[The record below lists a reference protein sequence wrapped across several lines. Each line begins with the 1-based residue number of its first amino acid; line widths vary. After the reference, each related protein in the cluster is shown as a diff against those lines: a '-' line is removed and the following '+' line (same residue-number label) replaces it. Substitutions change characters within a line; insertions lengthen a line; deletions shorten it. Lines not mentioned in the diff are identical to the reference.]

1 VVCRGEELIIW
12 PVFEVG
18 LLPILLL
25 SSFFDRGS
33 FPAEVQVAS
42 GETMDMDVDKTEG
55 VLLR

>member
-1 VVCRGEELIIW
+1 M
-12 PVFEVG
+12 FEVG
-18 LLPILLL
+18 LLPIWLL